1 MSASAAANR
10 RSIWFTGE
18 EHINSLTLRK
28 GQDLKRGP
36 ALFYP
41 EIVSAVLEKR
51 TEERARRFTGIHE
64 EVSSVRWM
72 DNGEELSFE
81 QDCDAGI
88 LTVNASGFSYGDNY
102 VVRVAE
108 VRQVSREK
116 NPH

>member
-1 MSASAAANR
+1 
-10 RSIWFTGE
+10 
-18 EHINSLTLRK
+18 
-28 GQDLKRGP
+28 
-36 ALFYP
+36 
-41 EIVSAVLEKR
+41 
-51 TEERARRFTGIHE
+51 
-64 EVSSVRWM
+64 M

-81 QDCDAGI
+81 QDGDAGI